1 MENRNAARGTGIP
14 FPEGIPLKIP
24 LPLPK
29 KRKHAPM
36 DFDIEPVHD
45 GVQDEFD
52 FEPYPS
58 DDFDL

>member
-1 MENRNAARGTGIP
+1 MEKTAAAREPRPP
-14 FPEGIPLKIP
+14 FPEGVPLKNP
-24 LPLPK
+24 LPLPR
-29 KRKHAPM
+29 KRKHEPM
-36 DFDIEPVHD
+36 DFDMEPVHD